1 MENYIISIILGI
13 LSSFLIVLL
22 RRNYKNQDEKLKITL
37 SNIQKQFKIF
47 QQLLLFLKIQNTAQN
62 AALSIEFKNNYT
74 KNYDKELTKLM
85 EQEDFKQVG

>member
-62 AALSIEFKNNYT
+62 IALSIEFKNNYT

>member
-37 SNIQKQFKIF
+37 SNIQKQFKTF

-62 AALSIEFKNNYT
+62 VALSIEFKNNYT
-74 KNYDKELTKLM
+74 KNYNKELTKLM
-85 EQEDFKQVG
+85 EQEDFKRVG